1 MAFAT
6 ISKQTSTP
14 GTPAAGF
21 ARLYFEGTALKYVDE
36 TGTVYTLATGISA
49 EDVQD
54 IVGAFFTNTSTITW
68 NYNDAGNTMTADVI
82 ASGVNHNAL
91 ANYVASQHVDHS
103 TVSITAG
110 AGLTGGGTIAAS
122 RTISMPNVGTAGTYG
137 SASSVPVVTTDA
149 QGRVSGVTPT
159 AISVTSAAV
168 SDFSEAVDDRVAA
181 LVVAGAGISATYSDP
196 ANTLT
201 IASTVTQYTDEQAQ
215 DAAAALIQNGTGIS
229 WTYSDVVN
237 TLTPAVT
244 LAPFTTTNLS
254 EGTNLYW
261 TPARFDSAFA
271 AKSTTNLAEGT
282 NLYFTDERA
291 QDAVALALTDSAS
304 VDFTYNDA
312 ANTITASVLPA
323 GVSHDALANFVANEH
338 VDHSAVSISAGTG
351 LTGGGDLTASRS
363 LSIANTGVAAGTYGD
378 SASIP
383 VIDVN
388 AQGQITSVSTVSA
401 SGTSWIESVSTADQ
415 ATTSSA
421 TFTTISQLNF
431 AVVAG
436 SRYRLE
442 YLIMFRTAATTTGIG
457 FTMNTIDTAAG
468 TFSLSVSMPQGADA
482 ANQTFGG
489 TINSFGDTVVSPS
502 VQTANA
508 NFIAIIGGVFVASA
522 SGTIALQFRSE
533 VNGSQVTVAAG
544 SSGLRR
550 EWT

>member
-91 ANYVASQHVDHS
+91 ANYIASQHVDHS
-103 TVSITAG
+103 AVSITAG

-181 LVVAGAGISATYSDP
+181 LVVAGTGISATYNDP

-215 DAAAALIQNGTGIS
+215 DAAAGLIQNGTGIS
-229 WTYSDVVN
+229 WTYNDASN

-312 ANTITASVLPA
+312 SNTITAAVLPA
-323 GVSHDALANFVANEH
+323 GVNHDALANFVANEH

-363 LSIANTGVAAGTYGD
+363 LSIASTGVTAGTYGD
-378 SASIP
+378 SANIP
-383 VIDVN
+383 VIVVN

-436 SRYRLE
+436 RRYRLE

-489 TINSFGDTVVSPS
+489 TINAFGDTVVSPS

-508 NFIAIIGGVFVASA
+508 NFIATIGGVFVAST

-533 VNGSQVTVAAG
+533 VNGSQVTVASG

-550 EWT
+550 EWA